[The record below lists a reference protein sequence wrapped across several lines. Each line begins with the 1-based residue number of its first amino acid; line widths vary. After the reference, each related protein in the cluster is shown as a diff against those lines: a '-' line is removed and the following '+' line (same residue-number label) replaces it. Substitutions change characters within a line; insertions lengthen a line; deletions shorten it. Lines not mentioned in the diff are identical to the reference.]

1 LLKIIFPERNFP
13 NLNVPRHL
21 NMKGILHVSPL
32 GVALGIEFSV
42 KTWEAVRI
50 LGETGERCL
59 STISTVSELTS
70 AIDDVD
76 AA

>member
-1 LLKIIFPERNFP
+1 
-13 NLNVPRHL
+13 
-21 NMKGILHVSPL
+21 MKGILHVSPL